1 MGIELPD
8 GFLNAFTAIN
18 KELIDRHKET
28 FGRVSEQ
35 LESLVGVVAQVDA
48 MLLDFSKIQSF
59 RLFPED
65 VTWSPIIDPE
75 IFKDFQSSL
84 ERSLP
89 TSWPSRQGN
98 IEASM
103 KIAEIHN
110 IPLIDFPSKEI
121 ATRIFDAFES
131 GEEIEPLLATMISQV
146 AQEFLNR
153 DKERIPLNNKHESV
167 LEEVALCLL
176 AGRFRAAQ
184 SLSFAALED
193 LWWQFGQKTPR
204 NNAMTVLLDKSD
216 YDDEPL
222 YLLKW
227 NLALI
232 SCLRAYQ
239 WIDFHKDG
247 FPSHLHRHASA
258 HSISEAQYVP
268 SNALKVFV
276 IAVST
281 ASLCAQP
288 GLALEDT
295 KRNFLRRVL
304 NIQD

>member
-8 GFLNAFTAIN
+8 GFLNAFSAIN

-28 FGRVSEQ
+28 FGRVSEK
-35 LESLVGVVAQVDA
+35 LESLVGLVAQVDA
-48 MLLDFSKIQSF
+48 KIFDFSKVESF
-59 RLFPED
+59 RLFPEG
-65 VTWSPIIDPE
+65 VTWSPLIDPE
-75 IFKDFQSSL
+75 IFRDFRSSL

-103 KIAEIHN
+103 KIAEIHS
-110 IPLIDFPSKEI
+110 IPLIDFPSQET
-121 ATRIFDAFES
+121 ATLIFDAFEAD
-131 GEEIEPLLATMISQV
+131 EEIEPLLTTLVGQV

-153 DKERIPLNNKHESV
+153 DKDRLPLTIKYESA
-167 LEEVALCLL
+167 LEEVAECLV
-176 AGRFRAAQ
+176 AGRYRAAQ

-193 LWWQFGQKTPR
+193 LWWQFGQTTPKYKS
-204 NNAMTVLLDKSD
+204 MPSFLDKSD

-227 NLALI
+227 NIALL
-232 SCLRAYQ
+232 SCLRAYKT
-239 WIDFHKDG
+239 INFSEEG
-247 FPSHLHRHASA
+247 FPAHLNRHASA
-258 HSISEAQYVP
+258 HSISEKQYIP

-288 GLALEDT
+288 GSALDDT

>member
-8 GFLNAFTAIN
+8 GFLSAFSAIN
-18 KELIDRHKET
+18 KELIDRHKEM
-28 FGRVSEQ
+28 FGRVSEN
-35 LESLVGVVAQVDA
+35 LESLVGLVAQVDA
-48 MLLDFSKIQSF
+48 QTFDSSTAKSF
-59 RLFPED
+59 RLFPEG
-65 VTWSPIIDPE
+65 VTWSPLIDPA

-89 TSWPSRQGN
+89 SSWPSRQGN
-98 IEASM
+98 IETSM
-103 KIAEIHN
+103 KIAEIHS
-110 IPLIDFPSKEI
+110 IPLIDFPGKET
-121 ATRIFDAFES
+121 ATLIFDAFES
-131 GEEIEPLLATMISQV
+131 GEEIEDLLTTMVDQV

-153 DKERIPLNNKHESV
+153 DKERIPLNNKYEIV
-167 LEEVALCLL
+167 LEEVAHCLL

-193 LWWQFGQKTPR
+193 LWWQFGQTTPKYKS
-204 NNAMTVLLDKSD
+204 MPTFLDKSD

-227 NLALI
+227 NIALL
-232 SCLRAYQ
+232 SCLRAYKAMN
-239 WIDFHKDG
+239 FSEEG
-247 FPSHLHRHASA
+247 FPSHLNRHASA
-258 HSISEAQYVP
+258 HSISEEQYVP

-288 GLALEDT
+288 GSALEDT